1 MKKKL
6 VITLIIAVF
15 IIAPLNALAEK
26 LTFVTAEWEPYVI
39 KKDKEVI
46 GSDVDTIREICK
58 RLGIEAE
65 IEEVPW
71 KRALKYVEEGK
82 ADAIFTPKYTEER
95 AEFLYYP
102 SEPLNIEKM
111 IIAALKGSGIKL
123 EKMDDLK
130 NQTVGVVR
138 GYVYNPE
145 FDNYQEIKR
154 ETCDD
159 DNQLLK
165 ILAHKRLSLA
175 AFTDEGN
182 LKFISKKSGIE
193 VETVY
198 VLSEIPSFVAFSKKA
213 LGEKGK
219 ELAEKFSQALR
230 QLKDDGT
237 FQKIRSKYF

>member
-6 VITLIIAVF
+6 VIMLIIAVF
-15 IIAPLNALAEK
+15 IIVPLNALAEK
-26 LTFVTAEWEPYVI
+26 LIFVTTEWAPYI
-39 KKDKEVI
+39 FIENKEII
-46 GSDVDTIREICK
+46 GSDADIIREICK
-58 RLGIEAE
+58 RLGIEPE
-65 IEEVPW
+65 FEEVPW

-82 ADAIFTPKYTEER
+82 ADAIFTPKYTKER

-102 SEPLNIEKM
+102 PEPLNMEKLV
-111 IIAALKGSGIKL
+111 IAVLKGSSIKL
-123 EKMDDLK
+123 NKIDDLK

-145 FDNYQEIKR
+145 FDNYQDIKKSSF
-154 ETCDD
+154 DD
-159 DNQLLK
+159 DNQLLRV
-165 ILAHKRLSLA
+165 LANNRIPLA

-198 VLSEIPSFVAFSKKA
+198 VLSETPSYVAFSKKA

-219 ELAEKFSQALR
+219 ELAEKFGQALR
-230 QLKDDGT
+230 QLKEEGI